1 MKRSFGGQMILTIC
15 LIFLT
20 LIMFST
26 ATQLLY
32 KRVTMDIMSEDLSA
46 AASAASEMTELL
58 SADDDRTRQQ
68 LCIQL
73 NYTARATG
81 NDTVVCDAD
90 GIVSACSCGL
100 QSCEHLGYQ
109 FSRELL
115 DAAGGQSTVRA
126 NQQISCYGEARML
139 ALQRVQTKTGQ
150 TRYVISSRSAQAI
163 RRRLGEALRVN
174 VLVVILVMAFAVPVV
189 WAITQRQMKPIK
201 QMTAAA
207 RRMAHGQMDVRVDV
221 DDTDTAE
228 LNELALAFNNM
239 AQALAKSEQ
248 QRQEFVANVSHE
260 LKTPMTTIYGYMDG
274 MLDGTI
280 PKDQQ
285 QKYMEIIA
293 GEVKR
298 LSRLVRSMLEISRI
312 QAQGVPAE
320 RKRSFDLCQ
329 TVGEVL
335 LSFEQKING
344 KRLEVETD
352 LPDQGA
358 RSYADPD
365 AVTQVVYNLIDN
377 AVKFCPEGGTL
388 GLRITQTKSGKY
400 LVSVRNTG
408 PTIPAEELPLVF
420 ERFHKTDKSRSVDR
434 DGWGLGLYIAK
445 TIVLSHEEDIY
456 VTSRDGVTEFS
467 FTMPRN
473 QNAM

>member
-1 MKRSFGGQMILTIC
+1 MTLTVC

-20 LIMFST
+20 LIILST

-32 KRVTMDIMSEDLSA
+32 KRLTMDLVAEDVSA
-46 AASAASEMTELL
+46 AASAAAEMAELL
-58 SADDDRTRQQ
+58 GNDEVRTRQQ

-81 NDTVVCDAD
+81 NDTLVCSGD
-90 GIVSACSCGL
+90 GIVTACSCGL

-109 FSRELL
+109 LPGELL
-115 DAAGGQSTVRA
+115 EAADGEQTVFRA
-126 NQQISCYGEARML
+126 DRQLGCYGETRML
-139 ALQRVQTKTGQ
+139 ALRQVRTKQGETH
-150 TRYVISSRSAQAI
+150 YVLSSRSAQTI
-163 RRRLGEALRVN
+163 RQRLSDALRVN
-174 VLVVILVMAFAVPVV
+174 ILVVLLVMLFAVPVV
-189 WAITQRQMKPIK
+189 WVITQRQMKPIK

-221 DDTDTAE
+221 DDNDAAE

-239 AQALAKSEQ
+239 ARALAKSEQ
-248 QRQEFVANVSHE
+248 KRQEFVANVSHE
-260 LKTPMTTIYGYMDG
+260 LKTPMTTISGYIEG

-280 PKDQQ
+280 PPEQQ
-285 QKYMEIIA
+285 PKYMEITA

-312 QAQGVPAE
+312 QDQGIPLE

-335 LSFEQKING
+335 LSFEQKINA
-344 KRLEVETD
+344 KKLEVETD

-358 RSYADPD
+358 RTLAEPD
-365 AVTQVVYNLIDN
+365 AITQVVYNLIDN

-388 GLRITQTKSGKY
+388 KLRVAQTKGGKY
-400 LVSVRNTG
+400 LVSVSNTG
-408 PTIPAEELPLVF
+408 PEIPADELPLVF
-420 ERFHKTDKSRSVDR
+420 DRFHKTDKSRSADR
-434 DGWGLGLYIAK
+434 DGWGLGLYIVK
-445 TIVLSHEEDIY
+445 TIIMGHEEDVY
-456 VTSRDGVTEFS
+456 VTSRSGVTEFS
-467 FTMPRN
+467 FTLPKYTA
-473 QNAM
+473 QG